1 MNYEVICHSF
11 SKSIVNWFLTPTLA
25 SIVEENIIVDNPDGE
40 SILHKIIQNAYC
52 ECIYLCNIDIETN
65 DVPKKIV
72 TNRVKI
78 EKLTGNLLN
87 LFQNLECKRLS
98 LANIVIDKNV
108 TQYLQLLLSNFIEV
122 LEVGTE
128 VKQEL
133 LFSW

>member
-1 MNYEVICHSF
+1 M
-11 SKSIVNWFLTPTLA
+11 
-25 SIVEENIIVDNPDGE
+25 EENIIVDNPDGE

-133 LFSW
+133 LFSWYYLKSNYIF